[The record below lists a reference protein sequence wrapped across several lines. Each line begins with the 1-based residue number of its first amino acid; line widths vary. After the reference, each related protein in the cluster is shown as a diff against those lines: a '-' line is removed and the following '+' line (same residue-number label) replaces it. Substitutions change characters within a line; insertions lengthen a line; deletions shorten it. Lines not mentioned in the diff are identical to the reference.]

1 MMKYV
6 FQMGWFATNAI
17 HDSTLSKF
25 AVIPTSGEEMP
36 IALVESANIGAWKS
50 ATMKITVEKKYN
62 YDVKNSSI
70 WRLGLPYKRPLS

>member
-25 AVIPTSGEEMP
+25 AAIPTSGEEMP
-36 IALVESANIGAWKS
+36 TASVESASIGVWKS
-50 ATMKITVEKKYN
+50 ATMKMKKKYN
-62 YDVKNSSI
+62 YDGKNSSI
-70 WRLGLPYKRPLS
+70 WRLGFPYKTPLS